1 MCEYEIVGGRPLGGH
16 LTIQGAKNSVLP
28 ILAAAVLAPG
38 ESVIRNCPRL
48 SDVSA
53 TLEIL
58 RALGCRVTQEGHT
71 VYVDASTLTGF
82 RVPDRLMGELRSS
95 VIFLGGL
102 VSRCGQVELAYPGGC
117 QLGPRPIDLHLS
129 ALRSLGAKV
138 QETQG
143 RLVCSG
149 GSRMAGGEICLSIPS
164 VGATENAMLAG
175 VGCCGETVIIGAAR
189 EPEIE
194 DLQTFLCAMGAQ
206 VEGAGTSVIRIKGG
220 RKLHPAEHT
229 VIGDR
234 MEAAT
239 YLCAVGAA
247 GGCISLSGVDPRH
260 LSSVLSVLE
269 EAGLDIHV
277 GADTISAACAAPL
290 CGVRPIR
297 TAPHPGFPTDA
308 QAPLMAALCCGTGTT
323 MFVENIFS
331 NRYGHVGE
339 LARMGADIQVD
350 GRVAVVTG
358 RRLHGAEVRGT
369 DLRGSAAMVVA
380 ALGAEG
386 ESRVS
391 GVHHI
396 LRGYDNLD
404 GNLRALGSAVKV
416 T

>member
-16 LTIQGAKNSVLP
+16 LAIQGAKNSVLP
-28 ILAAAVLAPG
+28 ILAATVLVPG

-71 VYVDASTLTGF
+71 VRVDAAPLTGF

-95 VIFLGGL
+95 VTFLGGL
-102 VSRCGQVELAYPGGC
+102 LSRCGQAELTYPGGC

-129 ALRSLGAKV
+129 ALRTLGAKV
-138 QETQG
+138 QEKQG

-149 GSRMAGGEICLSIPS
+149 GSRMTGGEICLSIPS

-175 VGCCGETVIIGAAR
+175 VGCRGETVIIGAAR

-194 DLQTFLCAMGAQ
+194 DLQTFLRAMGAQ

-260 LSSVLSVLE
+260 LSAFLAVLE
-269 EAGLDIHV
+269 EAGADIHV
-277 GADTISAACAAPL
+277 GVDTISAACAAPL
-290 CGVRPIR
+290 CGVRPVR

-323 MFVENIFS
+323 MFVENMFS
-331 NRYGHVGE
+331 SRYGHVGE

-358 RRLHGAEVRGT
+358 RRLHGAQVRGT

-396 LRGYDNLD
+396 LRGYENLD